1 MITKNKA
8 LAVFAVLLCMNL
20 YNCVFAENDTVY
32 RYPDYAYEYL
42 GNDKFENFNRK
53 MFNFNL
59 KLNKYAIKP
68 VHTIWASIMPE
79 YGIERIKS
87 ATTNIEYPIRLVST
101 LLQKDFQASKTETIR
116 FLTNS
121 TLGIGGLY
129 DPADKLFHIEPVAED
144 MEQAL
149 AKCKVKQGPY
159 LVLPVLSS
167 ITPRETAGKV
177 LDAALNP
184 SSYIATPV
192 IALVKAGL
200 TVNKSY
206 AIQPMAKMV
215 ESNYADPYVIAK
227 KFYGVNNYI
236 KLENLD
242 RKKVIDQYMKNFEN
256 DLLVNNNEVIN
267 DEENADDTDSVL
279 RVNNETEEKVSLRG
293 NEIEPLTVNE
303 IIQGSATIDNV
314 IMKSYDNPNSKL
326 FADMLLFDFKP
337 QSPVVD
343 AMRTALFDIPGI
355 DDSIWTDLSVWNRC
369 FNKKIR
375 TSSVNI
381 TPDRQNYKYRYIMQK
396 DKNSPLAI
404 IYPSIG
410 EGITS
415 HHSVVLAKM
424 FYDAGYSVLIQGSHF
439 QWEFVKSM
447 PANYRPG
454 LPKQDARDLQK
465 ITGKIIDSLE
475 AKYDCKFHDNVLIGT
490 SFGALMTLYI
500 ANEEAQKNT
509 LNISKFISINPPIEL
524 VYAMKQIDKNTQE
537 WNKNPENIKEKV
549 AITAAKIMQV
559 YNNKETLDKTNITLP
574 FSEYEGKLI
583 TGFLMHQK
591 LSDLIYTLEGNS
603 KDIYSK
609 IYNMGYEDYANKY
622 LLSEQHN
629 SFDEL
634 RYETSIYAI
643 SDYLR
648 ENDNYKIYH
657 ALDDY
662 LVNKQ
667 QLRILKKFSG
677 AKTVIFDHGSHLG
690 FLYRQEFINELKK
703 DITLNNKTLAQN

>member
-465 ITGKIIDSLE
+465 ITGKIIASLE

-591 LSDLIYTLEGNS
+591 LSDLIYTLEGSS

>member
-1 MITKNKA
+1 
-8 LAVFAVLLCMNL
+8 
-20 YNCVFAENDTVY
+20 
-32 RYPDYAYEYL
+32 
-42 GNDKFENFNRK
+42 
-53 MFNFNL
+53 
-59 KLNKYAIKP
+59 
-68 VHTIWASIMPE
+68 
-79 YGIERIKS
+79 
-87 ATTNIEYPIRLVST
+87 
-101 LLQKDFQASKTETIR
+101 
-116 FLTNS
+116 
-121 TLGIGGLY
+121 
-129 DPADKLFHIEPVAED
+129 
-144 MEQAL
+144 
-149 AKCKVKQGPY
+149 
-159 LVLPVLSS
+159 
-167 ITPRETAGKV
+167 
-177 LDAALNP
+177 
-184 SSYIATPV
+184 
-192 IALVKAGL
+192 
-200 TVNKSY
+200 
-206 AIQPMAKMV
+206 
-215 ESNYADPYVIAK
+215 
-227 KFYGVNNYI
+227 
-236 KLENLD
+236 
-242 RKKVIDQYMKNFEN
+242 MKNFEN

-591 LSDLIYTLEGNS
+591 LSDLIYTLEGSS

-677 AKTVIFDHGSHLG
+677 PKTVIFDHGSHLG

>member
-1 MITKNKA
+1 
-8 LAVFAVLLCMNL
+8 
-20 YNCVFAENDTVY
+20 
-32 RYPDYAYEYL
+32 
-42 GNDKFENFNRK
+42 
-53 MFNFNL
+53 
-59 KLNKYAIKP
+59 
-68 VHTIWASIMPE
+68 
-79 YGIERIKS
+79 
-87 ATTNIEYPIRLVST
+87 
-101 LLQKDFQASKTETIR
+101 
-116 FLTNS
+116 
-121 TLGIGGLY
+121 
-129 DPADKLFHIEPVAED
+129 
-144 MEQAL
+144 
-149 AKCKVKQGPY
+149 
-159 LVLPVLSS
+159 
-167 ITPRETAGKV
+167 
-177 LDAALNP
+177 
-184 SSYIATPV
+184 
-192 IALVKAGL
+192 
-200 TVNKSY
+200 
-206 AIQPMAKMV
+206 
-215 ESNYADPYVIAK
+215 
-227 KFYGVNNYI
+227 
-236 KLENLD
+236 
-242 RKKVIDQYMKNFEN
+242 
-256 DLLVNNNEVIN
+256 
-267 DEENADDTDSVL
+267 
-279 RVNNETEEKVSLRG
+279 
-293 NEIEPLTVNE
+293 
-303 IIQGSATIDNV
+303 
-314 IMKSYDNPNSKL
+314 
-326 FADMLLFDFKP
+326 
-337 QSPVVD
+337 
-343 AMRTALFDIPGI
+343 
-355 DDSIWTDLSVWNRC
+355 
-369 FNKKIR
+369 
-375 TSSVNI
+375 
-381 TPDRQNYKYRYIMQK
+381 
-396 DKNSPLAI
+396 
-404 IYPSIG
+404 
-410 EGITS
+410 
-415 HHSVVLAKM
+415 
-424 FYDAGYSVLIQGSHF
+424 
-439 QWEFVKSM
+439 M

>member
-242 RKKVIDQYMKNFEN
+242 RKKIIDQYMKNFEN

>member
-591 LSDLIYTLEGNS
+591 LSDLIYTLEGSS

-677 AKTVIFDHGSHLG
+677 PKTVIFDHGSHLG